1 MAQTM
6 AEHLIERGKAQGLEQ
21 GREQGCDTRRCYT
34 TRNRQPFSNCFDQ
47 ICGVREN
54 DFLSRLF
61 GSREELEPMA
71 QTMAEH
77 QGQSKGLEQGREEG
91 ATQAKQAA
99 VLKLLRNSVPESVI
113 NQITLIRNLSRLDS
127 LFEKALNAKTLD
139 EIDFRNHDSKEPA

>member
-6 AEHLIERGKAQGLEQ
+6 AEHLIERGKAQGLGQ
-21 GREQGCDTRRCYT
+21 GRKQGR
-34 TRNRQPFSNCFDQ
+34 
-47 ICGVREN
+47 
-54 DFLSRLF
+54 
-61 GSREELEPMA
+61 
-71 QTMAEH
+71 
-77 QGQSKGLEQGREEG
+77 EQGREEG

-99 VLKLLRNSVPESVI
+99 VLKLLRSRFNSVPESVI